1 METKSNPHLTI
12 LSIVFGLLIFFLFIE
27 NKYILYFSI
36 ILSALS
42 IFSLSLSKLIEI
54 IWFKLSLVLSK
65 IIPNIL
71 LTIIYYLILTPIG
84 IYTKIFNIKSEFIFK
99 NHKNSTFK
107 NQKKSLKK
115 NLLKEHGKIY

>member
-54 IWFKLSLVLSK
+54 IWFKISLALSK

-71 LTIIYYLILTPIG
+71 LTIIYYFILTPLG
-84 IYTKIFNIKSEFIFK
+84 IITKIFNIKSEFIFK

-107 NQKKSLKK
+107 NQRKSFE
-115 NLLKEHGKIY
+115 KESFKRAW

>member
-12 LSIVFGLLIFFLFIE
+12 LSIVFGLLIFFLITE
-27 NKYILYFSI
+27 NKYILYCSI

-42 IFSLSLSKLIEI
+42 IFSLSLSKYIEI

-84 IYTKIFNIKSEFIFK
+84 IFTKIFNVRSEFIFK
-99 NHKNSTFK
+99 NQKNSTFK
-107 NQKKSLKK
+107 NQRKSFE
-115 NLLKEHGKIY
+115 KESFKRAW